1 MAGPINVPVL
11 LLGPKMGKYGL
22 CLVVSWISLE
32 KVENKTGNMC
42 ELSPGKSDR
51 RK

>member
-11 LLGPKMGKYGL
+11 GPKIGKYGL
-22 CLVVSWISLE
+22 CLAVSWISLE

-42 ELSPGKSDR
+42 KLSPGKSDR